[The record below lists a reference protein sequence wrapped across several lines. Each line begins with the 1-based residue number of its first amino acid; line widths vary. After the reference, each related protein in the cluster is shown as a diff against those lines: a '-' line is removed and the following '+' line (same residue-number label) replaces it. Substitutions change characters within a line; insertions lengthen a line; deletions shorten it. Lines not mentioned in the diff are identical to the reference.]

1 MEQDPVVK
9 PKTRIAKGFQDD
21 WQSSTGVYI
30 NFDCIEKIGEGSYAQ
45 VFKAKRKLTQKY
57 HAIKIVRCRILS
69 NLDHHNILRF
79 FTCWL
84 EDSGYSPDESGS
96 STQYSINPPI
106 RYDYLYIQTELCVY
120 TLRVWINRNNEKKS
134 LLDPK
139 RRKEALTKFRQTVRG
154 VEYIHSKMLI
164 HRDLK
169 PENIMIGQDGKV
181 KIVDFGMVTRDN
193 DPENL
198 RERSMYK
205 GTRSYMAPEQIRQK
219 TYDRK
224 VDIFPLGLIYFEL
237 LWKMTTYCERAKVLT
252 DLRELTF
259 PKEFQ
264 HNFHQEYLKI
274 KPMLYEKP
282 EQRPEASQIHADLKN
297 ISDSLRKI
305 KTRRRSIHMT
315 KTLLHSSVPIN
326 PVQHNMGSNIQQTF
340 ALSAESKQV

>member
-1 MEQDPVVK
+1 MVGETLRSVQLFLGYQRRKLRRKQQRFTSD
-9 PKTRIAKGFQDD
+9 
-21 WQSSTGVYI
+21 
-30 NFDCIEKIGEGSYAQ
+30 FDCIEKIGEGSYAQ

-57 HAIKIVRCRILS
+57 HAIKIVRCGDIEKALQEVKILS

-106 RYDYLYIQTELCVY
+106 R
-120 TLRVWINRNNEKKS
+120 NNEEKS

-237 LWKMTTYCERAKVLT
+237 LWKRTTYCERAKVLT

-282 EQRPEASQIHADLKN
+282 EQRPEA
-297 ISDSLRKI
+297 
-305 KTRRRSIHMT
+305 M
-315 KTLLHSSVPIN
+315 PIN